1 LQKYFSISIMKK
13 TRILSKILYAITR
26 SLAYIYIYIYMV
38 IALYGTLSWITKSNI
53 QIEDTRAVIKY
64 PFTDISFLILD
75 NNWSYFLF
83 AFLLPILSYTLFF
96 VLLSNVFKVFYRVKL
111 FTQPNIAHLKRF
123 YSANL
128 IFPIVFVAF
137 SSFFIEIDKGIFLV
151 VALHLVLGVF
161 IFIISEIFNQGLSL
175 QNEQD
180 LYI

>member
-1 LQKYFSISIMKK
+1 MKK
-13 TRILSKILYAITR
+13 TKILSKILYAITR
-26 SLAYIYIYIYMV
+26 SLAFIYMV

-53 QIEDTRAVIKY
+53 QIEATRAVINY

-83 AFLLPILSYTLFF
+83 AFLLPVLSYTLFF
-96 VLLSNVFKVFYRVKL
+96 WLLSNVFKVFYQEKL
-111 FTQPNIAHLKRF
+111 FTQPNNAHLKRF

-128 IFPIVFVAF
+128 IFPIVLVAF
-137 SSFFIEIDKGIFLV
+137 SSFFIEIEKGIFII

>member
-1 LQKYFSISIMKK
+1 MKK

-26 SLAYIYIYIYMV
+26 SLAFIYMV

-53 QIEDTRAVIKY
+53 QIEDTRAVINY
-64 PFTDISFLILD
+64 PFTDVSFLILD

-96 VLLSNVFKVFYRVKL
+96 WLLSNVFKVFYREKL

-128 IFPIVFVAF
+128 IFPIVLVAF
-137 SSFFIEIDKGIFLV
+137 SSFFIEIDKGIFLI